1 MHRLRLTNE
10 FPGETIYRS
19 NLIKVNLDKK
29 KQLLEVAYKNNHD
42 LMVSTKKL
50 HDCYVEIFKASDEFH
65 SQRSVS
71 SEYIAQH
78 SEIRQLVQGIT
89 PVEFQIPND
98 AIQTLA
104 RILRKCQAYNTKL
117 TEDLHQINYLISE
130 HDIGFNISQC
140 TEGQESGDEEK
151 EIINQIVSETNRI
164 ITGNTSLSYYVLYL
178 LPFNNGDYYKLG
190 ITNQK
195 DLFRIKYL
203 DDVYDI
209 NFDESAIFYGFKR
222 DILLAEKYLKQYIP
236 KVYDNPYDGMNGF
249 SEVREIEYFDKTME
263 KCTNQF
269 TIDFGFLKYKLK
281 DLDIPE
287 WKNSIKQRP
296 KRKEEIQIDL
306 PDIYLEVI
314 DMPDNDSYF

>member
-1 MHRLRLTNE
+1 MINLTIDFLNKVIDGKIEIYNKRAYLSDKTEDEVKEE
-10 FPGETIYRS
+10 FIERCKSDVEFKVISLILEHTLLIYRYIY
-19 NLIKVNLDKK
+19 NELIVEYKLRVINQGDFYVYGK
-29 KQLLEVAYKNNHD
+29 KQDININLEFYYF
-42 LMVSTKKL
+42 T
-50 HDCYVEIFKASDEFH
+50 
-65 SQRSVS
+65 
-71 SEYIAQH
+71 
-78 SEIRQLVQGIT
+78 
-89 PVEFQIPND
+89 
-98 AIQTLA
+98 
-104 RILRKCQAYNTKL
+104 
-117 TEDLHQINYLISE
+117 
-130 HDIGFNISQC
+130 
-140 TEGQESGDEEK
+140 DEEK

>member
-1 MHRLRLTNE
+1 MINLTIDFLNKVIDGKIEIYNKRAYLSDKTEDEVKEE
-10 FPGETIYRS
+10 FIERCKSDVEFKVISLILEHTLLIYRYIY
-19 NLIKVNLDKK
+19 NELIVEYKLRVINQGDFYVYGK
-29 KQLLEVAYKNNHD
+29 KQDININLEFYYF
-42 LMVSTKKL
+42 T
-50 HDCYVEIFKASDEFH
+50 
-65 SQRSVS
+65 
-71 SEYIAQH
+71 
-78 SEIRQLVQGIT
+78 
-89 PVEFQIPND
+89 
-98 AIQTLA
+98 
-104 RILRKCQAYNTKL
+104 
-117 TEDLHQINYLISE
+117 
-130 HDIGFNISQC
+130 
-140 TEGQESGDEEK
+140 DEEK

-164 ITGNTSLSYYVLYL
+164 ITGNTSLSYVLYL

>member
-1 MHRLRLTNE
+1 MINLTIDFLNKVIDGKIEIYNKRAYLSDKTEDEVKEE
-10 FPGETIYRS
+10 FIERCKSDVEFKVISLILEHTLLIYRYIY
-19 NLIKVNLDKK
+19 NELIVEYKLRVINQGDFYVYGK
-29 KQLLEVAYKNNHD
+29 KQDININLEFYYF
-42 LMVSTKKL
+42 T
-50 HDCYVEIFKASDEFH
+50 
-65 SQRSVS
+65 
-71 SEYIAQH
+71 
-78 SEIRQLVQGIT
+78 
-89 PVEFQIPND
+89 
-98 AIQTLA
+98 
-104 RILRKCQAYNTKL
+104 
-117 TEDLHQINYLISE
+117 
-130 HDIGFNISQC
+130 
-140 TEGQESGDEEK
+140 DEEK

-209 NFDESAIFYGFKR
+209 NFDEAAIFYGFKR